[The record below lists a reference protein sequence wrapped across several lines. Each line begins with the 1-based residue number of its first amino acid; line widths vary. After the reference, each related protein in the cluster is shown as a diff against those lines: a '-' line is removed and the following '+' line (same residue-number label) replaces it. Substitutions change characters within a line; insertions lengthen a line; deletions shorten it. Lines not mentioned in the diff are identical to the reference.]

1 MDNSSRHD
9 HPKVGRRRFLGG
21 AAAVPLAA
29 LIPRRSAAAEF
40 TWKFATGQDPTHPVN
55 IRALEAIKRIQE
67 ATSGRLEIKLFPAN
81 QLGSDTDLISQVR
94 SGGVELLNTSAS
106 ILATLVPL
114 SGMLNLGFAFTD
126 FDQIWKAMD
135 GTFGDTVRAQIVKSG
150 LIPAKKIGNNGF
162 RQVTSSGRKVKTPDD
177 LKGFKIRVPVAPL
190 LTSLFD
196 ALGASP
202 APINFNE
209 VYTALQTKIVDG
221 QENALPLIYTTKL
234 YEVQSS
240 VSMTG
245 HSWDGFWVLANRR
258 AFQGLPSN
266 IQDILMN
273 ELDASIVKQRADVT
287 KLSESLRPVLQAKGL
302 EFIDVDRSAF
312 REVLRKT
319 NYYRNWR
326 AKFGENA
333 WKALEQVRGP
343 L

>member
-1 MDNSSRHD
+1 MDNSLRHA
-9 HPKVGRRRFLGG
+9 HPEVGRRRFLRG
-21 AAAVPLAA
+21 AAAVPLVA
-29 LIPRRSAAAEF
+29 LIPRRGEAAEF
-40 TWKFATGQDPTHPVN
+40 NWKFATGQDPTHPVN

-67 ATSGRLEIKLFPAN
+67 ATGGRLEIKLFPAN

-94 SGGVELLNTSAS
+94 NGGVELLNTSAS
-106 ILATLVPL
+106 IVATLVPL

-135 GTFGDTVRAQIVKSG
+135 GAFGDMVRADIVKSG
-150 LIPAKKIGNNGF
+150 LIPVKKIGNNGF
-162 RQVTSSGRKVKTPDD
+162 RQVTSSGRKIKTPDD

-190 LTSLFD
+190 LTSLFE

-209 VYTALQTKIVDG
+209 VYTSLQTKIVDG

-234 YEVQSS
+234 YEVQNS

-258 AFQGLPSN
+258 ALQGLPSS

-273 ELDASIVKQRADVT
+273 ELDAAIVER
-287 KLSESLRPVLQAKGL
+287 
-302 EFIDVDRSAF
+302 
-312 REVLRKT
+312 
-319 NYYRNWR
+319 
-326 AKFGENA
+326 
-333 WKALEQVRGP
+333 
-343 L
+343 

>member
-1 MDNSSRHD
+1 MDNSLRHD
-9 HPKVGRRRFLGG
+9 HPKVGRRRFLRG
-21 AAAVPLAA
+21 AAAVPLVA
-29 LIPRRSAAAEF
+29 LIPRRGEAAEF
-40 TWKFATGQDPTHPVN
+40 NWKFATGQDPTHPVN

-67 ATSGRLEIKLFPAN
+67 ATGGRLEIKLFPAN

-94 SGGVELLNTSAS
+94 NGGVELLNTSAS
-106 ILATLVPL
+106 IVATLVPL

-135 GTFGDTVRAQIVKSG
+135 GAFGDMVRADIVKSG
-150 LIPAKKIGNNGF
+150 LIPVKKIGNNGF
-162 RQVTSSGRKVKTPDD
+162 RQVTSSGRKIKTPDD

-190 LTSLFD
+190 LTSLFE
-196 ALGASP
+196 AFGASP

-209 VYTALQTKIVDG
+209 VYTSLQTKIVDG

-234 YEVQSS
+234 YEVQNS

-273 ELDASIVKQRADVT
+273 ELDGAIIKQRADVT
-287 KLSESLRPVLQAKGL
+287 KLSESLRPELQAKGL

-326 AKFGENA
+326 TKFGEDA
-333 WKALEQVRGP
+333 WKTLEQVRGP

>member
-1 MDNSSRHD
+1 MDNSLRHA
-9 HPKVGRRRFLGG
+9 HPEVGRRRFLRG
-21 AAAVPLAA
+21 AAAVPLVA
-29 LIPRRSAAAEF
+29 LIPRRGEAAEF
-40 TWKFATGQDPTHPVN
+40 NWKFATGQDPTHPVN

-67 ATSGRLEIKLFPAN
+67 ATGGRLEIKLFPAN

-94 SGGVELLNTSAS
+94 NGGVELLNTSAS
-106 ILATLVPL
+106 IVATLVPL

-135 GTFGDTVRAQIVKSG
+135 GAFGDMVRADIVKSG
-150 LIPAKKIGNNGF
+150 LIPVKKIGNNGF
-162 RQVTSSGRKVKTPDD
+162 RQVTSSGRKIKTPDD

-190 LTSLFD
+190 LTSLFE

-209 VYTALQTKIVDG
+209 VYTSLQTKIVDG

-234 YEVQSS
+234 YEVQHS

-258 AFQGLPSN
+258 ALQGLPSS

-273 ELDASIVKQRADVT
+273 ELDAAIVER
-287 KLSESLRPVLQAKGL
+287 
-302 EFIDVDRSAF
+302 
-312 REVLRKT
+312 
-319 NYYRNWR
+319 
-326 AKFGENA
+326 
-333 WKALEQVRGP
+333 
-343 L
+343 

>member
-1 MDNSSRHD
+1 MDNSLRHD
-9 HPKVGRRRFLGG
+9 HPKVGRRRFLRG
-21 AAAVPLAA
+21 AAAVPLVA
-29 LIPRRSAAAEF
+29 LIPRRGEAAEF
-40 TWKFATGQDPTHPVN
+40 NWKFATGQDPTHPVN

-67 ATSGRLEIKLFPAN
+67 ATGGRLEIKLFPAN

-94 SGGVELLNTSAS
+94 NGGVELLNTSAS
-106 ILATLVPL
+106 IVATLVPL

-135 GTFGDTVRAQIVKSG
+135 GAFGDMVRADIVKSG
-150 LIPAKKIGNNGF
+150 LIPVKKIGNNGF
-162 RQVTSSGRKVKTPDD
+162 RQVTSSGRKIKTPDD

-190 LTSLFD
+190 LTSLFE

-209 VYTALQTKIVDG
+209 VYTSLQTKIVDG

-234 YEVQSS
+234 YEVQNS

-273 ELDASIVKQRADVT
+273 ELDGAIIKQRADVT
-287 KLSESLRPVLQAKGL
+287 KLSESLRPELQAKGL

-326 AKFGENA
+326 TKFGEDA
-333 WKALEQVRGP
+333 WKTLEQVRGP

>member
-1 MDNSSRHD
+1 MDNSLRHD
-9 HPKVGRRRFLGG
+9 HPKVGRRKFLRG
-21 AAAVPLAA
+21 AAAVPLVA
-29 LIPRRSAAAEF
+29 LIPRRGEAAEF
-40 TWKFATGQDPTHPVN
+40 NWKFATGQDPTHPVN

-67 ATSGRLEIKLFPAN
+67 ATGGRLEIKLFPAN

-94 SGGVELLNTSAS
+94 NGGVELLNTSAS
-106 ILATLVPL
+106 IVATLVPL

-135 GTFGDTVRAQIVKSG
+135 GAFGDMVRADIVKSG
-150 LIPAKKIGNNGF
+150 LIPVKKIGNNGF
-162 RQVTSSGRKVKTPDD
+162 RQVTSSGRKIKTPDD

-190 LTSLFD
+190 LTSLFE

-209 VYTALQTKIVDG
+209 VYTSLQTKIVDG

-234 YEVQSS
+234 YEVQNS

-273 ELDASIVKQRADVT
+273 ELDGAIIKQRADVT
-287 KLSESLRPVLQAKGL
+287 KLSESLRPELQAKGL

-326 AKFGENA
+326 TKFGEDA
-333 WKALEQVRGP
+333 WKTLEQVRGP

>member
-1 MDNSSRHD
+1 MDNSLRHD
-9 HPKVGRRRFLGG
+9 HPKVGRRRFLRG
-21 AAAVPLAA
+21 AAAVPLVA
-29 LIPRRSAAAEF
+29 LIPRRGEAAEF
-40 TWKFATGQDPTHPVN
+40 NWKFATGQDPTHPVN

-67 ATSGRLEIKLFPAN
+67 ATGGRLEIKLFPAN

-94 SGGVELLNTSAS
+94 NGGVELLNTSAS
-106 ILATLVPL
+106 IVATLVPL

-135 GTFGDTVRAQIVKSG
+135 GAFGDMVRADIVKSG
-150 LIPAKKIGNNGF
+150 LIPVKKIGNNGF
-162 RQVTSSGRKVKTPDD
+162 RQVTSSGRKIKTPDD

-190 LTSLFD
+190 LTSLFE

-209 VYTALQTKIVDG
+209 VYTSLQTKIVDG

-234 YEVQSS
+234 YEVQNS

-273 ELDASIVKQRADVT
+273 ELDGAIIKQRADVT
-287 KLSESLRPVLQAKGL
+287 KLSESLRPELQSKGL

-326 AKFGENA
+326 TKFGEDA
-333 WKALEQVRGP
+333 WKTLEQVRGP

>member
-9 HPKVGRRRFLGG
+9 RPKVGRRIFLSG

-29 LIPRRSAAAEF
+29 LIPRRGEAAEF

-55 IRALEAIKRIQE
+55 IRAAEAIKRIQE

-106 ILATLVPL
+106 IVATLVPL

-135 GTFGDTVRAQIVKSG
+135 GAFGDTVRAEIVKAG
-150 LIPAKKIGNNGF
+150 IIPVKKIGNNGF
-162 RQVTSSGRKVKTPDD
+162 RQVTSSGRKIKTPDD

-190 LTSLFD
+190 LTSLFE

-209 VYTALQTKIVDG
+209 VYTSLQTKIVDG

-234 YEVQSS
+234 YEVQTS

-258 AFQGLPSN
+258 ALQGLPAKV
-266 IQDILMN
+266 QDILMH
-273 ELDASIVKQRADVT
+273 ELEAAIVNQRADVT
-287 KLSESLRPVLQAKGL
+287 KLSESLRPELRAKGL

-312 REVLRKT
+312 RDVLRKT
-319 NYYRNWR
+319 NYYQNWR
-326 AKFGENA
+326 AKFGESA
-333 WKALEQVRGP
+333 
-343 L
+343 

>member
-1 MDNSSRHD
+1 MDNSLRHD
-9 HPKVGRRRFLGG
+9 HPEVGRRRFLRG
-21 AAAVPLAA
+21 AAAVPLVA
-29 LIPRRSAAAEF
+29 LIPRRGEAAEF
-40 TWKFATGQDPTHPVN
+40 NWKFATGQDPTHPVN

-67 ATSGRLEIKLFPAN
+67 ATGGRLEIKLFPAN

-94 SGGVELLNTSAS
+94 NGGVELLNTSAS
-106 ILATLVPL
+106 IVATLVPL

-135 GTFGDTVRAQIVKSG
+135 GAFGDMVRADIVKSG
-150 LIPAKKIGNNGF
+150 LIPVKKIGNNGF
-162 RQVTSSGRKVKTPDD
+162 RQVTSSGRKIKTPDD

-190 LTSLFD
+190 LTSLFE

-209 VYTALQTKIVDG
+209 VYTSLQTKIVDG

-234 YEVQSS
+234 YEVQNS

-273 ELDASIVKQRADVT
+273 ELDGAIIKQRADVT
-287 KLSESLRPVLQAKGL
+287 KLSESLRPELQAKGL

-326 AKFGENA
+326 TKFGEDA
-333 WKALEQVRGP
+333 WKTLEQVRGP

>member
-1 MDNSSRHD
+1 MDNSLRYD
-9 HPKVGRRRFLGG
+9 HPEVGRRRFLRG
-21 AAAVPLAA
+21 AAAVPLVA
-29 LIPRRSAAAEF
+29 LIPKRGEAAEF

-81 QLGSDTDLISQVR
+81 QLGADTDLISQVR
-94 SGGVELLNTSAS
+94 SGGIQLLNTSAS
-106 ILATLVPL
+106 ILATLTPL
-114 SGMLNLGFAFTD
+114 SGMVNLGFAFTD

-135 GTFGDTVRAQIVKSG
+135 GAFGDIVRAQIVKSG

-162 RQVTSSGRKVKTPDD
+162 RQVTSSGRKIKTPDD

-202 APINFNE
+202 TPINFSE
-209 VYTALQTKIVDG
+209 VYTSLQTKVADG

-234 YEVQSS
+234 YEVQNSI
-240 VSMTG
+240 SMTG
-245 HSWDGFWVLANRR
+245 HSWDGFWVLANGR
-258 AFQGLPSN
+258 ALQGLPSN

-273 ELDASIVKQRADVT
+273 ELDASIIKQRADVT
-287 KLSESLRPVLQAKGL
+287 KLSESLRPELQAKGC

-326 AKFGENA
+326 AKFGEDA

>member
-1 MDNSSRHD
+1 MDNSLRHD
-9 HPKVGRRRFLGG
+9 HPKVGRRKFLRG
-21 AAAVPLAA
+21 AAAVPLVA
-29 LIPRRSAAAEF
+29 LIPKRGEAAEF
-40 TWKFATGQDPTHPVN
+40 NWKFATGQDPTHPVN

-67 ATSGRLEIKLFPAN
+67 ATGGRLEIKLFPAN

-94 SGGVELLNTSAS
+94 NGGVELLNTSAS
-106 ILATLVPL
+106 IVATLVPL

-135 GTFGDTVRAQIVKSG
+135 GAFGDMVRADIVKSG
-150 LIPAKKIGNNGF
+150 LIPVKKIGNNGF
-162 RQVTSSGRKVKTPDD
+162 RQVTSSGRKIKTPDD

-190 LTSLFD
+190 LTSLFE

-209 VYTALQTKIVDG
+209 VYTSLQTKIVDG

-234 YEVQSS
+234 YEVQNS

-273 ELDASIVKQRADVT
+273 ELDGAIIKQRADVT
-287 KLSESLRPVLQAKGL
+287 KLSESLRPELQAKGL

-326 AKFGENA
+326 TKFGEDA
-333 WKALEQVRGP
+333 WKTLEQVRGP

>member
-1 MDNSSRHD
+1 MDNSLRHA
-9 HPKVGRRRFLGG
+9 HPEVGRRRFLSV
-21 AAAVPLAA
+21 AAAVPLVA
-29 LIPRRSAAAEF
+29 LIPRRGEAAEF
-40 TWKFATGQDPTHPVN
+40 NWKFATGQDPTHPVN

-67 ATSGRLEIKLFPAN
+67 ATGGRLEIKLFPAN

-94 SGGVELLNTSAS
+94 NGGVELLNTSAS
-106 ILATLVPL
+106 IVATLVPL

-135 GTFGDTVRAQIVKSG
+135 GAFGDMVRADIVKSG
-150 LIPAKKIGNNGF
+150 LIPVKKIGNNGF
-162 RQVTSSGRKVKTPDD
+162 RQVTSSGRKIKTPDD

-190 LTSLFD
+190 LTSLFE

-209 VYTALQTKIVDG
+209 VYTSLQTKIVDG

-234 YEVQSS
+234 YEVQNS

-273 ELDASIVKQRADVT
+273 ELDGAIIKQRADVT
-287 KLSESLRPVLQAKGL
+287 KLSESLRPELQAKGL

-326 AKFGENA
+326 TKFGEDA
-333 WKALEQVRGP
+333 WKTLEQVRGP

>member
-1 MDNSSRHD
+1 MDNSLRHD
-9 HPKVGRRRFLGG
+9 HAKVGRRRFLRG
-21 AAAVPLAA
+21 AAAVPLVA
-29 LIPRRSAAAEF
+29 LIPRRGEAAEF
-40 TWKFATGQDPTHPVN
+40 NWKFATGQDPTHPVN

-67 ATSGRLEIKLFPAN
+67 ATGGRLEIKLFPAN

-94 SGGVELLNTSAS
+94 NGGVELLNTSAS
-106 ILATLVPL
+106 IVATLVPL

-135 GTFGDTVRAQIVKSG
+135 GAFGDMVRADIVKSG
-150 LIPAKKIGNNGF
+150 LIPVKKIGNNGF
-162 RQVTSSGRKVKTPDD
+162 RQVTSSGRKIKTPDD

-190 LTSLFD
+190 LTSLFE
-196 ALGASP
+196 AFGASP

-209 VYTALQTKIVDG
+209 VYTSLQTKIVDG

-234 YEVQSS
+234 YEVQNS

-273 ELDASIVKQRADVT
+273 ELDGAIIKQRADVT
-287 KLSESLRPVLQAKGL
+287 KLSESLRPELQAKGL

-326 AKFGENA
+326 TKFGEDA
-333 WKALEQVRGP
+333 WKTLEQVRGP

>member
-1 MDNSSRHD
+1 MDNSSRPD
-9 HPKVGRRRFLGG
+9 RSKIGRRTFLSG
-21 AAAVPLAA
+21 AAAVPLVA
-29 LIPRRSAAAEF
+29 LLPRRGEAAEF

-55 IRALEAIKRIQE
+55 IRASEAIKRIQE

-81 QLGSDTDLISQVR
+81 QLGSDTDLIAQVR
-94 SGGVELLNTSAS
+94 SGGIELLNTSAS
-106 ILATLVPL
+106 ILATLTPL

-135 GTFGDTVRAQIVKSG
+135 GAFGDIVRAQIVKSG
-150 LIPAKKIGNNGF
+150 LIPIKKIGNNGF
-162 RQVTSSGRKVKTPDD
+162 RQVTSSGRKIKTPDD

-209 VYTALQTKIVDG
+209 VYTSLQTKIVDG

-234 YEVQSS
+234 YEVQNS
-240 VSMTG
+240 VSMTS
-245 HSWDGFWVLANRR
+245 HSWDGFWALANRR
-258 AFQGLPSN
+258 AFQGLPGN
-266 IQDILMN
+266 IQDILMS
-273 ELDASIVKQRADVT
+273 ELDAAIVKQRADVT
-287 KLSESLRPVLQAKGL
+287 RLSESLRPDLQAKGL

-319 NYYRNWR
+319 NYYPNWR
-326 AKFGENA
+326 TKFGEDA

>member
-1 MDNSSRHD
+1 MDTSSRPD
-9 HPKVGRRRFLGG
+9 RPKVGRRMFLSG

-29 LIPRRSAAAEF
+29 LIPRRGEAAEF

-126 FDQIWKAMD
+126 FDQIWRAMD
-135 GTFGDTVRAQIVKSG
+135 GALGDTVRAQVVKAG
-150 LIPAKKIGNNGF
+150 LIPVKKIGNNGF
-162 RQVTSSGRKVKTPDD
+162 RQVTSSGRKIKTPDD

-190 LTSLFD
+190 LTSLFE

-209 VYTALQTKIVDG
+209 VYTSLQTKIVDG

-258 AFQGLPSN
+258 AFQGLPDN
-266 IQDILMN
+266 IQGILMN
-273 ELDASIVKQRADVT
+273 ELDAAIVKQRGDVT
-287 KLSESLRPVLQAKGL
+287 KLSESLRPELQAKGL

-319 NYYRNWR
+319 SYYQNWR
-326 AKFGENA
+326 AKFGEDA

>member
-1 MDNSSRHD
+1 MDNSLRHD
-9 HPKVGRRRFLGG
+9 HPKVGRRTFLRG
-21 AAAVPLAA
+21 AAAVPLVA
-29 LIPRRSAAAEF
+29 LIPRRGEAAEF
-40 TWKFATGQDPTHPVN
+40 NWKFATGQDPTHPVN

-67 ATSGRLEIKLFPAN
+67 ATGGRLEIKLFPAN

-94 SGGVELLNTSAS
+94 NGGVELLNTSAS
-106 ILATLVPL
+106 IVATLVPL

-135 GTFGDTVRAQIVKSG
+135 GAFGDMVRADIVKSG
-150 LIPAKKIGNNGF
+150 LIPVKKIGNNGF
-162 RQVTSSGRKVKTPDD
+162 RQVTSSGRKIKTPDD

-190 LTSLFD
+190 LTSLFE

-209 VYTALQTKIVDG
+209 VYTSLQTKIVDG

-234 YEVQSS
+234 YEVQNS

-273 ELDASIVKQRADVT
+273 ELDGAIIKQRADVT
-287 KLSESLRPVLQAKGL
+287 KLSESLRPELQAKGL

-326 AKFGENA
+326 TKFGEDA
-333 WKALEQVRGP
+333 WKTLEQVRGP

>member
-1 MDNSSRHD
+1 MDNSLRHA
-9 HPKVGRRRFLGG
+9 HPEVGRRRFLRG
-21 AAAVPLAA
+21 AAAVPLVA
-29 LIPRRSAAAEF
+29 LIPRRGEAAEF
-40 TWKFATGQDPTHPVN
+40 NWKFATGQDPTHPVN

-67 ATSGRLEIKLFPAN
+67 ATGGRLEIKLFPAN

-94 SGGVELLNTSAS
+94 NGGVELLNTSAS
-106 ILATLVPL
+106 IVATLVPL

-135 GTFGDTVRAQIVKSG
+135 GAFGDMVRADIVKSG
-150 LIPAKKIGNNGF
+150 LIPVKKIGNNGF
-162 RQVTSSGRKVKTPDD
+162 RQVTSSGRKIKTPDD

-190 LTSLFD
+190 LTSLFE

-209 VYTALQTKIVDG
+209 VYTSLQTKIVDG

-234 YEVQSS
+234 YEVQNS

-273 ELDASIVKQRADVT
+273 ELDGAIIKQRADVT
-287 KLSESLRPVLQAKGL
+287 KLSESLRPELQAKGL

-326 AKFGENA
+326 MKFGEDA
-333 WKALEQVRGP
+333 WKTLEQVRGP

>member
-1 MDNSSRHD
+1 MDNSLRHA
-9 HPKVGRRRFLGG
+9 HPEVGRRRFLRG
-21 AAAVPLAA
+21 AAAVPLVA
-29 LIPRRSAAAEF
+29 LIPRRGEAAEF
-40 TWKFATGQDPTHPVN
+40 NWKFATGQDPTHPVN

-67 ATSGRLEIKLFPAN
+67 ATGGRLEIKLFPAN

-94 SGGVELLNTSAS
+94 NGGVELLNTSAS
-106 ILATLVPL
+106 IVATLVPL

-135 GTFGDTVRAQIVKSG
+135 GAFGDMVRADIVKSG
-150 LIPAKKIGNNGF
+150 LIPVKKIGNNGF
-162 RQVTSSGRKVKTPDD
+162 RQVTSSGRKIKTPDD

-190 LTSLFD
+190 LTSLFE
-196 ALGASP
+196 AFGASP

-209 VYTALQTKIVDG
+209 VYTSLQTKIVDG

-234 YEVQSS
+234 YEVQNS

-273 ELDASIVKQRADVT
+273 ELDGAIIKQRADVT
-287 KLSESLRPVLQAKGL
+287 KLSESLRPELQAKGL

-326 AKFGENA
+326 TKFGEDA
-333 WKALEQVRGP
+333 WKTLEQVRGP

>member
-1 MDNSSRHD
+1 MDNSLRHD
-9 HPKVGRRRFLGG
+9 HAKVGRRRFLRG
-21 AAAVPLAA
+21 AAAVPLVA
-29 LIPRRSAAAEF
+29 LIPRRGEAAEF
-40 TWKFATGQDPTHPVN
+40 NWKFATGQDPTHPVN

-67 ATSGRLEIKLFPAN
+67 ATGGRLEIKLFPAN

-94 SGGVELLNTSAS
+94 NGGVELLNTSAS
-106 ILATLVPL
+106 IVATLVPL

-135 GTFGDTVRAQIVKSG
+135 GAFGDMVRADIVKSG
-150 LIPAKKIGNNGF
+150 LIPVKKIGNNGF
-162 RQVTSSGRKVKTPDD
+162 RQVTSSGRKIKTPDD

-190 LTSLFD
+190 LTSLFE

-209 VYTALQTKIVDG
+209 VYTSLQTKIVDG

-234 YEVQSS
+234 YEVQNS

-273 ELDASIVKQRADVT
+273 ELDGAIIKQRADVT
-287 KLSESLRPVLQAKGL
+287 KLSESLRPELQAKGL

-326 AKFGENA
+326 TKFGEDA
-333 WKALEQVRGP
+333 WKTLEQVRGP

>member
-1 MDNSSRHD
+1 
-9 HPKVGRRRFLGG
+9 
-21 AAAVPLAA
+21 
-29 LIPRRSAAAEF
+29 
-40 TWKFATGQDPTHPVN
+40 
-55 IRALEAIKRIQE
+55 
-67 ATSGRLEIKLFPAN
+67 
-81 QLGSDTDLISQVR
+81 
-94 SGGVELLNTSAS
+94 
-106 ILATLVPL
+106 
-114 SGMLNLGFAFTD
+114 
-126 FDQIWKAMD
+126 MD
-135 GTFGDTVRAQIVKSG
+135 GAFGDMVRADIVKSG
-150 LIPAKKIGNNGF
+150 LIPVKKKIGNNGF
-162 RQVTSSGRKVKTPDD
+162 RQVTSSGRKIKTPDD

-190 LTSLFD
+190 LTSLFE

-209 VYTALQTKIVDG
+209 VYTSLQTKIVDG

-234 YEVQSS
+234 YEVQNS

-273 ELDASIVKQRADVT
+273 ELDGAIIKQRADVT
-287 KLSESLRPVLQAKGL
+287 KLSESLRPELQAKGL

-326 AKFGENA
+326 TKFGEDA
-333 WKALEQVRGP
+333 WKTLEQVRGP